1 MSAAKLVKLGAQVE
15 VEAGL
20 GPGAVL
26 PTTPISKP
34 AQPSPPTAR
43 RSSVLRRHGS
53 APAQTA
59 GGGNRAGSSPVRV
72 HASLLDPFNEKE
84 LIQKF
89 AERGISAISMEL
101 IPRTTR
107 AQKMDVLS
115 SQANLGGYEAV
126 ILAARHA
133 NKIFPM
139 MTTAAGTI
147 LPAKVFII
155 GVGVAGLQ
163 AIATAKRLGA
173 KVTAYDTRPVVE
185 EQVKSLGAQFFKI
198 DLGETGQTKD
208 GYAKALTEEQIQ
220 KQRDAMKKTCGDS
233 DVVITAAQVFGR
245 RAPILVTAEML
256 NAMKPG
262 SVVVDLAVETGG
274 NVEGVVYDQ
283 VTDRNGVKIVG
294 IANLP
299 GARAAACQPGL
310 FRKPHEPDRGIL
322 GQAEQKFRPQARR
335 RNHQGLP
342 GHARRQNRERKTRRQ
357 TQLSPMDTNILFIF
371 ILSIFIGFE
380 VISKVPSMLHTPL
393 MSGTNAIH
401 GIILFGG
408 ILVLADAATPL
419 ARTLGFVAVIFGS
432 ANVFGGFMVTDR
444 MLQMFKKKKK

>member
-1 MSAAKLVKLGAQVE
+1 MKISVPRETHPGETRAPLTPDSAAKLVKLGAQVE

-20 GPGAVL
+20 GLAAGFADAAYTAAGATLAPDRQALLSSADMILRVR
-26 PTTPISKP
+26 KP
-34 AQPSPPTAR
+34 PVGEIA
-43 RSSVLRRHGS
+43 LLK
-53 APAQTA
+53 A
-59 GGGNRAGSSPVRV
+59 GCV
-72 HASLLDPFNEKE
+72 HMSLLDPFNEKE
-84 LIQKF
+84 LIQKL
-89 AERGISAISMEL
+89 AERNVSAISMEL
-101 IPRTTR
+101 VPRTTR

-115 SQANLGGYEAV
+115 SQANLGGYVAV
-126 ILAARHA
+126 ILAASHA

-155 GVGVAGLQ
+155 GAGVAGLQ

-185 EQVKSLGAQFFKI
+185 EQVKSLGAQFLKI

-208 GYAKALTEEQIQ
+208 GYARALTEEQVQ

-299 GARAAACQPGL
+299 ARVPL
-310 FRKPHEPDRGIL
+310 
-322 GQAEQKFRPQARR
+322 
-335 RNHQGLP
+335 
-342 GHARRQNRERKTRRQ
+342 HASQ
-357 TQLSPMDTNILFIF
+357 
-371 ILSIFIGFE
+371 
-380 VISKVPSMLHTPL
+380 VY
-393 MSGTNAIH
+393 
-401 GIILFGG
+401 
-408 ILVLADAATPL
+408 
-419 ARTLGFVAVIFGS
+419 S
-432 ANVFGGFMVTDR
+432 ANLTSLIEEFWDKQNKNFVVKPDDEIIKGCLVTHGGKIVNEK
-444 MLQMFKKKKK
+444 LAAKPN

>member
-1 MSAAKLVKLGAQVE
+1 MKISVPKETHPGEARAPLTPDGAAKLVKLGAQVE

-20 GPGAVL
+20 GLAAGFADEAYTRAGA
-26 PTTPISKP
+26 TISTDRK
-34 AQPSPPTAR
+34 ALV
-43 RSSVLRRHGS
+43 SSGDLVLRLRK
-53 APAQTA
+53 P
-59 GGGNRAGSSPVRV
+59 PVDEIAWLKPNSV
-72 HASLLDPFNEKE
+72 HASFLDPFNEKE

-89 AERGISAISMEL
+89 AERGISSISMEL

-126 ILAARHA
+126 ILAARYS

-208 GYAKALTEEQIQ
+208 GYAKALTEEQVQ

-245 RAPILVTAEML
+245 RAPILVTADML

-274 NVEGVVYDQ
+274 NVEGVAYDQ
-283 VTDRNGVKIVG
+283 VIDRNGVKIVG

-299 GARAAACQPGL
+299 ARVPLHASQVYAANL
-310 FRKPHEPDRGIL
+310 VSLVEEFWDK
-322 GQAEQKFRPQARR
+322 
-335 RNHQGLP
+335 
-342 GHARRQNRERKTRRQ
+342 QNKNFVLKLDDEIIKGCLVT
-357 TQLSPMDTNILFIF
+357 
-371 ILSIFIGFE
+371 
-380 VISKVPSMLHTPL
+380 
-393 MSGTNAIH
+393 H
-401 GIILFGG
+401 GGKI
-408 ILVLADAATPL
+408 VNEKLA
-419 ARTLGFVAVIFGS
+419 G
-432 ANVFGGFMVTDR
+432 
-444 MLQMFKKKKK
+444 K

>member
-1 MSAAKLVKLGAQVE
+1 MKISVPRETHPGETRAPLTPDSAAKLIKLGAQVE

-20 GPGAVL
+20 GIAAGFPDELYTKAGATISTDRKALVGAGDIL
-26 PTTPISKP
+26 LRLRKPPIEEISWLKP
-34 AQPSPPTAR
+34 
-43 RSSVLRRHGS
+43 
-53 APAQTA
+53 
-59 GGGNRAGSSPVRV
+59 NCI

-84 LIQKF
+84 LVNKF
-89 AERGISAISMEL
+89 AERGVSAISMEF

-126 ILAARHA
+126 ILAARYS

-147 LPAKVFII
+147 LPSKVFII

-185 EQVKSLGAQFFKI
+185 EQVKSLGAQFLKI
-198 DLGETGQTKD
+198 DIGETGQTKD

-233 DVVITAAQVFGR
+233 DVVITTAQVFGR
-245 RAPILVTAEML
+245 KAPVLVTAEML

-262 SVVVDLAVETGG
+262 SVVVDMAVESGG
-274 NVEGVVYDQ
+274 NVEGVKYDEMI
-283 VTDRNGVKIVG
+283 DRNGVKIVG

-299 GARAAACQPGL
+299 GRAPL
-310 FRKPHEPDRGIL
+310 
-322 GQAEQKFRPQARR
+322 
-335 RNHQGLP
+335 
-342 GHARRQNRERKTRRQ
+342 HASQ
-357 TQLSPMDTNILFIF
+357 
-371 ILSIFIGFE
+371 
-380 VISKVPSMLHTPL
+380 VY
-393 MSGTNAIH
+393 
-401 GIILFGG
+401 
-408 ILVLADAATPL
+408 
-419 ARTLGFVAVIFGS
+419 S
-432 ANVFGGFMVTDR
+432 ANLVNLLEEFWDKKEKTFVLKLDDEIIKGCLVTHGGKIVNEKLIAR
-444 MLQMFKKKKK
+444 

>member
-1 MSAAKLVKLGAQVE
+1 MKISVPRETYPGENRAPLTPDSVAKLVKLGAQVE

-20 GPGAVL
+20 GSAAGFPDEQYSKSGATLATDRKALVNSGD
-26 PTTPISKP
+26 I
-34 AQPSPPTAR
+34 
-43 RSSVLRRHGS
+43 VLRLRK
-53 APAQTA
+53 P
-59 GGGNRAGSSPVRV
+59 PVEEIAWLKSGAI

-84 LIQKF
+84 LVEKF
-89 AERGISAISMEL
+89 AAQNVSAISMEF

-126 ILAARHA
+126 ILAARYS

-185 EQVKSLGAQFFKI
+185 EQVKSLGGQFLKI

-220 KQRDAMKKTCGDS
+220 KQRAAMNKTCGDS
-233 DVVITAAQVFGR
+233 DVVITTAQVFGR
-245 RAPILVTAEML
+245 KAPVLVTAEML
-256 NAMKPG
+256 DAMKPG
-262 SVVVDLAVETGG
+262 SVVVDMAVETGG
-274 NVEGVVYDQ
+274 NVEGVKYNEIV
-283 VTDRNGVKIVG
+283 DRKGVKIIG

-299 GARAAACQPGL
+299 GRAPLHASQVYAANL
-310 FRKPHEPDRGIL
+310 VNLLEEFWDKKE
-322 GQAEQKFRPQARR
+322 
-335 RNHQGLP
+335 
-342 GHARRQNRERKTRRQ
+342 
-357 TQLSPMDTNILFIF
+357 
-371 ILSIFIGFE
+371 
-380 VISKVPSMLHTPL
+380 KVFNLKLDDEIIKGCLVT
-393 MSGTNAIH
+393 H
-401 GIILFGG
+401 GGKVVNEKLI
-408 ILVLADAATPL
+408 A
-419 ARTLGFVAVIFGS
+419 
-432 ANVFGGFMVTDR
+432 
-444 MLQMFKKKKK
+444 K